1 VAGETGA
8 DSAIARR
15 RASARE
21 AASDSYSRRRAEIVA
36 TAAELF
42 HQRGY
47 QATSLA
53 DVAGAVGTDRAS
65 LYYYVGSKEELL
77 DAVVSDVVRA
87 NLAAAEA
94 IRDSTDPAPAKLRR
108 LVVDIMDQY
117 ARHFPFLYVY
127 VQENLAHVSG
137 QRQAWAQEMRAINRR
152 YEDTLTEIIAGGIAE
167 GSLRAVGEPRV
178 LAYGLLGM
186 VSWSSR
192 WFHPQRSGPDAATI
206 GATYAEVLLGG
217 LVREHG

>member
-1 VAGETGA
+1 VADEASA

-21 AASDSYSRRRAEIVA
+21 AASDTYSQRRAEIVA
-36 TAAELF
+36 TAAGLF
-42 HQRGY
+42 HKQGY

-53 DVAGAVGTDRAS
+53 DVAEAVGTDRAT

-87 NLAAAEA
+87 NLAAAET
-94 IRDSTDPAPAKLRR
+94 IRDSDEAAPVKLRR

-117 ARHFPFLYVY
+117 ARNYPFLYVY
-127 VQENLAHVSG
+127 VQENLAHVTG
-137 QRQAWAQEMRAINRR
+137 KREAWAQEMRAINRR
-152 YEDTLTEIIAGGIAE
+152 YEDAVTAIIADGIAD

-192 WFHPQRSGPDAATI
+192 WFNPQRSGPDATTI
-206 GATYAEVLLGG
+206 GETYAELLLSGM
-217 LVREHG
+217 VTDRS